1 MLCAGGA
8 GRAVVLEFARDLSA
22 HAAAVLLLLIAVLPA
37 HADLC
42 VKRGAAERQRF
53 ATGAS

>member
-1 MLCAGGA
+1 MLCAGDA
-8 GRAVVLEFARDLSA
+8 ARA
-22 HAAAVLLLLIAVLPA
+22 LLLALAL
-37 HADLC
+37 ADLC

>member
-8 GRAVVLEFARDLSA
+8 ARAFLLALARG
-22 HAAAVLLLLIAVLPA
+22 LLAL
-37 HADLC
+37 ADVR

>member
-8 GRAVVLEFARDLSA
+8 GRAVLLEFARK
-22 HAAAVLLLLIAVLPA
+22 LPA